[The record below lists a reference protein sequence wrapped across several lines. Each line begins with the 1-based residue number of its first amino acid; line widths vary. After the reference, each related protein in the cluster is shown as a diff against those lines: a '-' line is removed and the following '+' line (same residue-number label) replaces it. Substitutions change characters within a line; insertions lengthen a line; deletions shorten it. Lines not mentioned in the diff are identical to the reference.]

1 MHPQFRFGFREV
13 AHTADWELEVWAPD
27 LGTLLVQAARGMY
40 HLADAKLSSHPRLTR
55 KIEFPFQEPETLLID
70 FLTELIF
77 LAETEGL
84 AFDQYELQFVGNHL
98 IALVSGAELE
108 SISKEIKAATYHN
121 LKIRESERGLN
132 ANIVFDV

>member
-1 MHPQFRFGFREV
+1 MHPKSHLGFREI

-27 LGTLLVQAARGMY
+27 LGTLLVQAALGMY
-40 HLADAKLSSHPRLTR
+40 HLAEVILSPHPRLHRTFEISF
-55 KIEFPFQEPETLLID
+55 KEPETLLID

-77 LAETEGL
+77 LTESEGL
-84 AFDQYELQFVGNHL
+84 AFDKYELQLEGYQL

-121 LKIRESERGLN
+121 LIIKESERGLIT
-132 ANIVFDV
+132 NIVFDV

>member
-1 MHPQFRFGFREV
+1 MHSKSSVGFQEV

-27 LGTLLVQAARGMY
+27 LCTLLVQAAQGMY
-40 HLADAKLSSHPRLTR
+40 HLAEAKFSSHPRISR
-55 KIEFPFQEPETLLID
+55 KVTFSFHEPETLLID

-77 LAETEGL
+77 LTESEGL
-84 AFDQYELQFVGNHL
+84 AFDQFDLHL
-98 IALVSGAELE
+98 EDNQLTAFISGAAVE

-121 LKIRESERGLN
+121 LKIREAEHGLI